1 MQAPLERR
9 ELSPGRVVSS
19 GFVSSPSEHVGPVV
33 YRQGSEPQ
41 VLGPQVYR
49 AESVGPR
56 MYGTQ
61 EPMYGQEP
69 TFGFQEPAPGWSSP
83 DMGVGRFRAHFSKY
97 LTEPI
102 VNALKPMAF
111 GVFVMLMIVLI
122 PIWNCA
128 IMLHD
133 ETFLYFVGED
143 LPWGLIVLLIS
154 TVILFMLTTVI
165 FYLMGRGT
173 PQLTEK
179 QTLSVFTTFT
189 TLLAVVLL
197 TYSQSMRSRESALT
211 HDLLSCRLHNPHVMQ
226 LSTKYQDLHDLRS
239 GAVCTAENS
248 VDTCEGFTDDRESN
262 VLRSMED
269 SLVCSG
275 FCISTPRGIS
285 ARERAAISQSASG
298 SSAEE
303 DVAASESEAEEAS
316 AAEPSAAEE
325 PAAEEPVAEE
335 PAAEEP
341 AAEEPAAEEPA
352 AEEPADA
359 VEAATGAQGL
369 LQRQKGQQHMRSKR
383 HTQPAEEADEV
394 QEPLVELVEETDPN
408 RESGGVGVSLPYPPN
423 LFSPRNNQ
431 ASCNGMAARSLSSF
445 LGDVADE
452 LSMQG
457 MFLVLVAAATSLL
470 TLVDGCTRKQRSQIY
485 KDVDGGSMSL
495 AGNVEDA
502 SYGSLA
508 DNRLPAQYSGARN
521 VCQ

>member
-1 MQAPLERR
+1 M
-9 ELSPGRVVSS
+9 
-19 GFVSSPSEHVGPVV
+19 V
-33 YRQGSEPQ
+33 YRQGESPQ

-56 MYGTQ
+56 MYGSHEAMTCAEGVGPPMFGLQ
-61 EPMYGQEP
+61 EPVSGNP
-69 TFGFQEPAPGWSSP
+69 SP
-83 DMGVGRFRAHFSKY
+83 DLGMGQFRGQFSKY

-133 ETFLYFVGED
+133 ETFLFFVGED

-211 HDLLSCRLHNPHVMQ
+211 HDLLSCRLHNPNVMQ
-226 LSTKYQDLHDLRS
+226 LSTKYQDLHDLRTG
-239 GAVCTAENS
+239 GACADQNS
-248 VDTCEGFTDDRESN
+248 VEMCEGFSDDRESN
-262 VLRSMED
+262 VLRSMES

-275 FCISTPRGIS
+275 FCINTPRGIS
-285 ARERAAISQSASG
+285 ARERAAISQSAAG
-298 SSAEE
+298 SSAEQ
-303 DVAASESEAEEAS
+303 DVAGASVEEFETAAEEAEESA
-316 AAEPSAAEE
+316 AAEPAAAAAEE
-325 PAAEEPVAEE
+325 S
-335 PAAEEP
+335 
-341 AAEEPAAEEPA
+341 
-352 AEEPADA
+352 
-359 VEAATGAQGL
+359 VEAPQAQGL
-369 LQRQKGQQHMRSKR
+369 LQRGQHMRSKR
-383 HTQPAEEADEV
+383 IRQPADEADG
-394 QEPLVELVEETDPN
+394 VEELLEETEEEGNPN
-408 RESGGVGVSLPYPPN
+408 LDSGGVGVSLPYPPN

-470 TLVDGCTRKQRSQIY
+470 TLVDGCTRKQRTQIY
-485 KDVDGGSMSL
+485 KDINGGSMSL
-495 AGNVEDA
+495 AGTVEDA

-508 DNRLPAQYSGARN
+508 DNRLPEYSGARN